1 MTSTLASRGA
11 TRPRRPSVLSER
23 FPCALNSLPALDEL
37 LAGEA
42 EATKF
47 DTACVVLAQ
56 QLPKLSAPSLAAF
69 HQLDRH
75 LAAEGFDLSGGTAA
89 ERMDAIAARD
99 ARDVDLRAAAPYG
112 GSGSG
117 GGNAKTALQADPK
130 ARLHVKTS
138 VKVLQLWLNSLEVSG
153 PLAFTTAPVAAAFGV
168 APVAGVIDEARS
180 GVAALVAHHHALGD
194 SFEVLRVAL
203 GRRSVPL
210 TQSVVFDV
218 STSHPL
224 FDAISSARGALTA
237 YVSAKLATRDDGNLE
252 MPCDDLWRASP
263 DFVTKLIEGK
273 WKGINWHDDVL
284 RPILLERCKSSAP
297 AAVADTDRQWFCPRA
312 VKVVTYA
319 DRGLAILGYDRNS
332 SFLTAVSETL
342 EVADTTPGSA
352 ATKSDCQSH
361 AARQI
366 AERLDAAATRYRMY
380 LGASSCVPFP
390 SFADETDKAASMQVQ
405 AVAARQLVTVMSCV
419 MPSALHSGSGARAG
433 DGKTADDDDDDDDA
447 AATTSTTATAT
458 TTRRR
463 RRRRLQGRKEQAPPE
478 KQAPT
483 AAATADAD
491 APHHTPRPG
500 TSWTASSPTATSS
513 RSPGPRATPSPS
525 ASGRSTPA
533 GSRRPSPTSASRTP
547 TRSACRSSSCT
558 RCRRTSATTTTGW
571 PTPTASARARMTT
584 ATTPS
589 RPRRTSRRKGST
601 ETSSTRGSADGS
613 SLGASCS

>member
-1 MTSTLASRGA
+1 ME
-11 TRPRRPSVLSER
+11 RRVQDTECPLER

-56 QLPKLSAPSLAAF
+56 QLPKLAAPSLAAL

-130 ARLHVKTS
+130 ARLHVKAS

-153 PLAFTTAPVAAAFGV
+153 PLAYATAPIAAAFGV

-203 GRRSVPL
+203 ARRSVPL

-263 DFVTKLIEGK
+263 GFVVKLIEGK

-284 RPILLERCKSSAP
+284 RPILLERCTSSAP

-352 ATKSDCQSH
+352 AAKSECQSH

-366 AERLDAAATRYRMY
+366 AERLDAASMRYRMY

-405 AVAARQLVTVMSCV
+405 AVAARQLLTVISSV

-433 DGKTADDDDDDDDA
+433 GGKAADDDDDDDDGGGDDDDDDDD
-447 AATTSTTATAT
+447 AT
-458 TTRRR
+458 TT
-463 RRRRLQGRKEQAPPE
+463 
-478 KQAPT
+478 T
-483 AAATADAD
+483 AAAAAAAAPQPPRTSAAETGRRPAAAAPAHAD

-500 TSWTASSPTATSS
+500 TSRTASSPTATSS
-513 RSPGPRATPSPS
+513 RSPGPRATLSPS

-558 RCRRTSATTTTGW
+558 RCRRASATTTSGW
-571 PTPTASARARMTT
+571 PTPTASARARMMM
-584 ATTPS
+584 ATIPS
-589 RPRRTSRRKGST
+589 RPRRTSRRRSST
-601 ETSSTRGSADGS
+601 ETSSTCGSSDGG